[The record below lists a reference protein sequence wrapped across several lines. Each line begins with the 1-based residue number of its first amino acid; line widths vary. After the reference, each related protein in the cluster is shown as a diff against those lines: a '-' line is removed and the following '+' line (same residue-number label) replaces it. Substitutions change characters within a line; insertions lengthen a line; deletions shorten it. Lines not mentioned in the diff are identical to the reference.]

1 MSHKILEPA
10 RHDRCNLSCIEPKS
24 AAMNARAAS
33 EEKRVTQGALN
44 QFAWR
49 REIRS
54 ALSSYTWAGDG
65 AARGG
70 SEKSRMQVNEWM
82 NGWRCVLD
90 CAIYHLT
97 LCEGASVGW
106 LAFCIRHTE
115 RWRGGPNWTMVL
127 ESAKNRWRDAQ
138 PKIIPERLCSPRV
151 HSKRSHLVLLC

>member
-49 REIRS
+49 HEIRS

-106 LAFCIRHTE
+106 PFAFATRRDEEQAQTE
-115 RWRGGPNWTMVL
+115 QWCSKV
-127 ESAKNRWRDAQ
+127 Q
-138 PKIIPERLCSPRV
+138 KIDGAMHNQR
-151 HSKRSHLVLLC
+151 